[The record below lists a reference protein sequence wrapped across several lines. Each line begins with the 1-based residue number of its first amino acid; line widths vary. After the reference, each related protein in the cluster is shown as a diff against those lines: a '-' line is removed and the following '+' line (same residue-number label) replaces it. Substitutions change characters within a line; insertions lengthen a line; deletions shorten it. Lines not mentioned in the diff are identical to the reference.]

1 MKQQTIK
8 EFMEEAIAH
17 YTRDAEYE
25 RKRAKQATDGS
36 SIQIELLMAAKFNEG
51 RANAYKEMLALIG

>member
-17 YTRDAEYE
+17 YTRHAEFE
-25 RKRAKQATDGS
+25 RKKAKQATDGS
-36 SIQIELLMAAKFNEG
+36 RI
-51 RANAYKEMLALIG
+51 